1 MLTKF
6 LESVWGTPADNRP
19 PATREQQ
26 LQLAFAVLLVD
37 VARSDWEHAPSE
49 REVIINALAAHFAL
63 DSKQARELV
72 REAEHTLDVETSLH
86 RFLSTVNAA
95 CSHTEKRALMERLW
109 EVAFADG
116 ELSKYEEHTIRR
128 LADLL
133 YLPHADFIRSKHQHS
148 GE

>member
-1 MLTKF
+1 MLAKF
-6 LESVWGTPADNRP
+6 LASVFSGPADQSP

-37 VARSDWEHAPSE
+37 VARADWEHAPQE
-49 REVIINALAAHFAL
+49 RETITAALATQFAL
-63 DSKQARELV
+63 DREHAQNLV
-72 REAEHTLDVETSLH
+72 REAENTLDVETSLYG
-86 RFLSTVNAA
+86 FLELLNRE
-95 CSHTEKRALMERLW
+95 CSIAEKRELMNRLW

-133 YLPHADFIRSKHQHS
+133 HVSHADFIRAKHRHS